1 LLSVP
6 LRTFAEEGLTDFMV
20 ESIFACCTAVHYYVL
35 WDSLRSE
42 LYGLWWLITSQ
53 PTNLYTLFCIIA
65 TLYQH

>member
-35 WDSLRSE
+35 
-42 LYGLWWLITSQ
+42 
-53 PTNLYTLFCIIA
+53 
-65 TLYQH
+65 